1 MTPTDIRLFLR
12 LSRPLYLL
20 CVALLYILGAGIV
33 RYLGEPIE
41 PDIFW
46 LGLIWLF
53 FIQLS
58 AHYLYDYFLEKPILD
73 DKPHSPFSSGSGAL
87 GPGKLPRQTALWA
100 AFAALAGTAS
110 FTALILQQVFI
121 TPSTT
126 LVLVVVISGV
136 LLYTIPPFRLA
147 ASGYGELLI
156 SILVANMVPAWAFL
170 LQTGEFHRLLAM
182 STFPLTAL
190 HLAMVIAFD
199 LTDFGRDVKYEY
211 VTLLVRMGWREGMN
225 LHNLLILSAYLM
237 LGLAAFYGLPPAI
250 ALPAILTLPLG
261 LLQIWQMTRISA
273 GGKPNW
279 RTLHLTAVA
288 LFLATSYLLTYSFW
302 TR

>member
-1 MTPTDIRLFLR
+1 MTPKDLSLFIR
-12 LSRPLYLL
+12 LSRPLYL
-20 CVALLYILGAGIV
+20 VSVGLLYILGAGIV
-33 RYLGEPIE
+33 NYLGDPIE
-41 PDIFW
+41 WDVFW
-46 LGLIWLF
+46 LGLLWLLL
-53 FIQLS
+53 IQLS
-58 AHYLYDYFLEKPILD
+58 AHYLHDYFLEKPILD
-73 DKPHSPFSSGSGAL
+73 DNPHSPFSSGSGAL
-87 GPGKLPRQTALWA
+87 GPGKLTRQIALWA
-100 AFAALAGTAS
+100 SFVSLAGTAS
-110 FTALILQQVFI
+110 FTVLILQQVFI
-121 TPSTT
+121 TASTA
-126 LVLVVVISGV
+126 LVLVVIVGGV
-136 LLYTIPPFRLA
+136 LLYAIPPFRLA

-199 LTDFGRDVKYEY
+199 LTDFARDVRHEY
-211 VTLLVRMGWREGMN
+211 ITLLVRMGWREGMT
-225 LHNLLILSAYLM
+225 LHNLLILSAYLI
-237 LGLAAFYGLPPAI
+237 LGLAAFYGLPPSI

-261 LLQIWQMTRISA
+261 MLQIWQMTRISA